1 MSLGLAVFDWLCT
14 AGNAIDALR
23 ESVPPGSDTWT
34 ALTELLQAIDACI
47 DRLVDS
53 APLEGAEDA
62 A

>member
-1 MSLGLAVFDWLCT
+1 MGFVIFQTLCT

-53 APLEGAEDA
+53 APLEGEKDA